1 MRPPMMWLDWGIVA
15 LPLIAVVVIGFIA
28 EHYVRSV
35 SDFLAAGRRA
45 GRYLLTV
52 SEGTAGMG
60 LISVVAMFEQKYK
73 AGYGLDFW
81 SGLTSLIYLAMTLTG
96 FVTYR
101 FRETR
106 AMTMPEFFQK
116 RYSRGFRI
124 LAGLLAFISGVIN
137 YALFPAVGGRFLIY
151 YCGLPFSLHLFGL
164 EISTYGLV
172 MALALAVALAI
183 VLAGGQLTTM
193 ITDCCQGIF
202 AYFGYA
208 VITITL
214 LWMFSAQDMT
224 DAVLSRP
231 DGESFFN
238 PFNIGHLS
246 DFNILF
252 VIISIVGAVY
262 GRNAWLGSQGYMA
275 SASSPHEQKMA
286 GVLASW
292 RTGFLNISLM
302 LLVIGAYTYMNSK
315 TWEQGRTAV
324 LTELDMRTA
333 EDFRLQEKE
342 QRTQALFRGEEAQT
356 WEVEAYR
363 AAQTDLEKAQNS
375 ARTIGTQML
384 VPVAL
389 RHILPIG
396 VTGIFC
402 ALMIFLMVST
412 DTTYLH
418 SWGTIF
424 IQDVVLPIR
433 NKPISARAQMNLL
446 RWAILSIAVFS
457 WFFSYYFQQGD
468 YIMQFFA
475 LTGTIFLGG
484 AGSCI
489 IGGLYWK
496 KGTTAGAYTAMLV
509 GFFFAILGFFLN
521 QQWATLV
528 YPWLSQAHPTF
539 LESFRVALENLGNAL
554 PIVQWNTAPQ
564 DFASK
569 FPITGQEIY
578 FLGIL
583 FSVAGYMV
591 VSLLTCRQ
599 PYDLDALLHRGKY
612 NLEHTVSQDAPQK
625 KGFSLAML
633 AGITPEYSRG
643 DRLLAWSVLIYSLY
657 GFLVYLVQ
665 MLLNAIPATRWSEET
680 WVKFFL
686 YYTLPLSLLI
696 GIVTTIWFTWGTIR
710 DLGRLFR
717 ALKENYE
724 KGGALPDD
732 NQDNGQLL
740 TK

>member
-214 LWMFSAQDMT
+214 LSIFSAQDMT
-224 DAVLSRP
+224 SAVLSRP
-231 DGESFFN
+231 EGESFFN

-252 VIISIVGAVY
+252 VIGTSALITPVVYARTFLVDTIVCVAT
-262 GRNAWLGSQGYMA
+262 A
-275 SASSPHEQKMA
+275 
-286 GVLASW
+286 
-292 RTGFLNISLM
+292 
-302 LLVIGAYTYMNSK
+302 
-315 TWEQGRTAV
+315 AV
-324 LTELDMRTA
+324 LL
-333 EDFRLQEKE
+333 L
-342 QRTQALFRGEEAQT
+342 L
-356 WEVEAYR
+356 
-363 AAQTDLEKAQNS
+363 
-375 ARTIGTQML
+375 
-384 VPVAL
+384 
-389 RHILPIG
+389 
-396 VTGIFC
+396 
-402 ALMIFLMVST
+402 
-412 DTTYLH
+412 
-418 SWGTIF
+418 
-424 IQDVVLPIR
+424 
-433 NKPISARAQMNLL
+433 LL
-446 RWAILSIAVFS
+446 RKRKLERW
-457 WFFSYYFQQGD
+457 
-468 YIMQFFA
+468 
-475 LTGTIFLGG
+475 GG
-484 AGSCI
+484 
-489 IGGLYWK
+489 
-496 KGTTAGAYTAMLV
+496 
-509 GFFFAILGFFLN
+509 
-521 QQWATLV
+521 
-528 YPWLSQAHPTF
+528 
-539 LESFRVALENLGNAL
+539 
-554 PIVQWNTAPQ
+554 IV
-564 DFASK
+564 
-569 FPITGQEIY
+569 
-578 FLGIL
+578 
-583 FSVAGYMV
+583 
-591 VSLLTCRQ
+591 
-599 PYDLDALLHRGKY
+599 
-612 NLEHTVSQDAPQK
+612 
-625 KGFSLAML
+625 ML
-633 AGITPEYSRG
+633 AGLVGYY
-643 DRLLAWSVLIYSLY
+643 IY
-657 GFLVYLVQ
+657 
-665 MLLNAIPATRWSEET
+665 
-680 WVKFFL
+680 
-686 YYTLPLSLLI
+686 
-696 GIVTTIWFTWGTIR
+696 
-710 DLGRLFR
+710 LFVR
-717 ALKENYE
+717 V
-724 KGGALPDD
+724 
-732 NQDNGQLL
+732 
-740 TK
+740 

>member
-1 MRPPMMWLDWGIVA
+1 MMWLDWVIVA

-81 SGLTSLIYLAMTLTG
+81 GGLTSLIYLAMTLTG

-151 YCGLPFSLHLFGL
+151 YCGLPFTLHLFGL

-172 MALALAVALAI
+172 MAVALAVALAI

-214 LWMFSAQDMT
+214 LWLFSAQDMA

-262 GRNAWLGSQGYMA
+262 ARNAWLGAQGYMA

-315 TWEQGRTAV
+315 TWESGQKAVMEELTLRTAQ
-324 LTELDMRTA
+324 
-333 EDFRLQEKE
+333 DFHLEEKE
-342 QRTQALFRGEEAQT
+342 QRTQALFRGEDASAGETAAFEAARTELIQ
-356 WEVEAYR
+356 
-363 AAQTDLEKAQNS
+363 AQNT

-433 NKPISARAQMNLL
+433 NKPITARAQMNLL
-446 RWAILSIAVFS
+446 RWAILGIAVFS

-489 IGGLYWK
+489 IGGLYWR
-496 KGTTAGAYTAMLV
+496 KGTTAGAYTAMMV
-509 GFFFAILGFFLN
+509 GCFFAILGFFLN

-528 YPWLSQAHPTF
+528 YPWFSQNHPAF
-539 LESFRVALENLGNAL
+539 LEGFRVTLENLGNAL
-554 PIVQWNTAPQ
+554 PIVQWNTSPQ

-583 FSVAGYMV
+583 FSVGSYVA

-599 PYDLDALLHRGKY
+599 PYNLDALLHRGEY
-612 NLEHTVSQDAPQK
+612 NLEHKVPQEGETPSLK
-625 KGFSLAML
+625 KGFSLSML

-643 DRLLAWSVLIYSLY
+643 DRILAWSVLIYSLY
-657 GFLVYLVQ
+657 GFLVYLIQ
-665 MLLNAIPATRWSEET
+665 MLLNAFPATRWSEET

-686 YYTLPLSLLI
+686 YYTLPLSLAI
-696 GIVTTIWFTWGTIR
+696 GVVTTIWFTWGTIR

-717 ALKENYE
+717 ALKENYD

>member
-1 MRPPMMWLDWGIVA
+1 MRPPMMWLDWLIVA
-15 LPLIAVVVIGFIA
+15 LPLVAVVVIGFIA

-106 AMTMPEFFQK
+106 AMTMPEFFHK

-124 LAGLLAFISGVIN
+124 LAGVLAFVSGVIN
-137 YALFPAVGGRFLIY
+137 YALFPAVGGRFLVY
-151 YCGLPFSLHLFGL
+151 YCGLPFTLHLFGL

-172 MALALAVALAI
+172 MAIALAVALAI

-214 LWMFSAQDMT
+214 LSIFSAQDMT
-224 DAVLSRP
+224 SAVLSRP
-231 DGESFFN
+231 EGESFFN

-292 RTGFLNISLM
+292 RAGFLSISLM

-315 TWEQGRTAV
+315 AWEPQQREV
-324 LTELDMRTA
+324 RQELEMRTG
-333 EDFRLQEKE
+333 EDFQLAEKE
-342 QRTQALFRGEEAQT
+342 KALALFSPDSEE
-356 WEVEAYR
+356 Y
-363 AAQTDLEKAQNS
+363 AAANTQLIQARNT
-375 ARTIGTQML
+375 ARTISTQML

-424 IQDVVLPIR
+424 IQDVLLPIR

-446 RWAILSIAVFS
+446 RLAILGIAIFA
-457 WFFSYYFQQGD
+457 WFFSFYFQQGD

-496 KGTTAGAYTAMLV
+496 KGTTAGAYTAMVV
-509 GFFFAILGFFLN
+509 GCLFALLGFFLN

-528 YPWLSQAHPTF
+528 YPWLAQAHPAF
-539 LESFRVALENLGNAL
+539 LENFRLTLEALGNAL
-554 PIVQWNTAPQ
+554 PIVQWNTDPEL
-564 DFASK
+564 FAGK

-583 FSVAGYMV
+583 FSVAGYVV
-591 VSLLTCRQ
+591 VSLATCRQ
-599 PYDLDALLHRGKY
+599 DYNLDELLHRGKY
-612 NLEHTVSQDAPQK
+612 NLEHKVDQETPAPK
-625 KGFSLAML
+625 KGFSWSML

-643 DRLLAWSVLIYSLY
+643 DRILAWSVLLYSLY
-657 GFLVYLVQ
+657 GFLIYLIQ
-665 MLLNAIPATRWSEET
+665 MLLNAIPALRWSEKT
-680 WVKFFL
+680 WVNFFL
-686 YYTLPLSLLI
+686 YYTLPVSLLI
-696 GIVTTIWFTWGTIR
+696 GIVTTVWFTWGTIR

-724 KGGALPDD
+724 KNSGIPDD
-732 NQDNGQLL
+732 NQDNGQFL